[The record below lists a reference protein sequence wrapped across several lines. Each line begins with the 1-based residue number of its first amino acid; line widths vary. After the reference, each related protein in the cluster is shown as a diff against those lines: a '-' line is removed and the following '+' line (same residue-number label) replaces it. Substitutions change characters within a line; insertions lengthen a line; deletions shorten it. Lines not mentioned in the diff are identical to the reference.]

1 MSFNNDPF
9 EDIVNQFFGN
19 TGRVRRS
26 RVKRITEEEEQNT
39 QFIEDEDFVYLII
52 ELPGYSEKDIN
63 VSVNED
69 RINISARAKQIVAQD
84 YLAQKQKEGIN
95 IEQIAPE
102 KMKEEMEFE
111 VAESLQEDIDKGIA
125 RISSEMMKI
134 MSIVSGDIL
143 EIRGK
148 SPTVVKALRGVSADS
163 DRNIIR
169 LDGSTRSAIGASIG
183 DTISAKKMNIVPA
196 KSVTLSPLK
205 EVRFSDDPTEYFH
218 SKLLDKP
225 LTVNQKTVID
235 VFGTRLEYVVS
246 RVDPKGYLIVT
257 PSTKIIVSDKPY
269 AGDLKA
275 TGISYED
282 IGGLHNEIDLIRE
295 MVELPMKHPEVFQKL
310 GVGAPKG
317 VLLTGPPGTGKTLL
331 AKAVANETD
340 ASFFSIAGPEIVSK
354 YYGESEKQIR
364 DIFEQAEKNSPSII
378 FIDEIDSIAPKRGEG
393 TDQAEKRIVAQLLTL
408 MDGLKSR
415 GQVVVMAATNRP
427 EDIDQALRR
436 PGRFDRELQINAPD
450 ERGRKEIFKIHT
462 RGMPLDKDIN
472 FDELANKTIGFTGAE
487 ITHGYVG
494 ADIEVLC
501 KEAALKSIKPYFA
514 QLKNL
519 QDKVPIQI
527 LDKIKVSRHHFI
539 EGLKN
544 VEPSAMREVMI
555 QKPNVKWEDVGGLSE
570 AKDKLKELVE
580 LPLLHPELF
589 LEAGIKPSKG
599 VLLSGPPGTG
609 KTLLAKAVAN
619 EANANFISV
628 KGPELISKWVGES
641 EKHVREIF
649 KKARQVAPSII
660 FFDEFDSISGIRG
673 HSFSDATERV
683 VNQLLTELDGI
694 EELENVVVIA
704 ATNRKELIDPSLLRP
719 GRIDSI
725 VELGIPDSQ
734 TREKIFEVHTKKMP
748 LSKDVPIKEYS
759 RQTEGWT
766 GADIEAV
773 CRNAGILAIKKHYVK
788 KDKEKQAIIITKED
802 FDSAIETIS
811 KTINKPLHEGKKEE
825 SKKDKTEHKTNKE
838 LKED

>member
-1 MSFNNDPF
+1 MN
-9 EDIVNQFFGN
+9 
-19 TGRVRRS
+19 
-26 RVKRITEEEEQNT
+26 EQN
-39 QFIEDEDFVYLII
+39 I
-52 ELPGYSEKDIN
+52 ELEI
-63 VSVNED
+63 
-69 RINISARAKQIVAQD
+69 
-84 YLAQKQKEGIN
+84 
-95 IEQIAPE
+95 
-102 KMKEEMEFE
+102 
-111 VAESLQEDIDKGIA
+111 AESLQEDIDKGVA
-125 RISSEMMKI
+125 RIPSEILKKLFL
-134 MSIVSGDIL
+134 VSGDIV

-148 SPTVVKALRGVSADS
+148 TATVIKVLRGISADS
-163 DRNIIR
+163 DREIIR

-183 DTISAKKMNIVPA
+183 DKISIKKTEILPA
-196 KSVTLSPLK
+196 KSITLSPLQ
-205 EVRFSDDPTEYFH
+205 EVRFSNDPTEYFH
-218 SKLLDKP
+218 KKLLDKP
-225 LTVNQKTVID
+225 LTINQKTIID

-246 RVDPKGYLIVT
+246 RIDPKKYVIIT
-257 PSTKIIVSDKPY
+257 PDTKIIISDKPY

-317 VLLTGPPGTGKTLL
+317 LLLTGPPGTGKTLL

-340 ASFFSIAGPEIVSK
+340 ASFFSIAGPEIMSK
-354 YYGESEKQIR
+354 YYGESEKHIR
-364 DIFEQAEKNSPSII
+364 EIFEQAEKNAPAII
-378 FIDEIDSIAPKRGEG
+378 FIDEIDSIAPKRGDG
-393 TDQAEKRIVAQLLTL
+393 TDQTEKRIVAQLLTL

-450 ERGRKEIFKIHT
+450 ERGRKEILKIHT

-472 FDELANKTIGFTGAE
+472 FDELANKTIGFTGA
-487 ITHGYVG
+487 
-494 ADIEVLC
+494 DINILC

-514 QLKNL
+514 ELKNM

-539 EGLKN
+539 EGLKQ

-555 QKPNVKWEDVGGLSE
+555 QKPNVKWEDVGGLTE
-570 AKDKLKELVE
+570 AKEKLRELVE

-589 LEAGIKPSKG
+589 IEAGIKPSKG
-599 VLLSGPPGTG
+599 ILLSGPSGTG
-609 KTLLAKAVAN
+609 KTMLAKAVAN

-704 ATNRKELIDPSLLRP
+704 ATNRKELIDPALLRP

-725 VELGIPDSQ
+725 VELGIPDAQ
-734 TREKIFEVHTKKMP
+734 TREKIFEVHTTKMP
-748 LSKDVPIKEYS
+748 LVKNIPIKEYVK
-759 RQTEGWT
+759 QTEGWT
-766 GADIEAV
+766 GADIESI
-773 CRNAGILAIKKHYVK
+773 CRNAGIIAIKKHYVK
-788 KDKEKQAIIITKED
+788 KDKQPLKITNED
-802 FDSAIETIS
+802 FDTALQDVS
-811 KTINKPLHEGKKEE
+811 KSI
-825 SKKDKTEHKTNKE
+825 NKE
-838 LKED
+838 LHKDKKEIKENKKDDENSKKN